1 MSKQVKI
8 SKADQAP
15 RLEVINRYIEEKLTY
30 YKAIA
35 EPMADDRNPDRESL
49 ELKFRKLI
57 KGNYT

>member
-1 MSKQVKI
+1 M
-8 SKADQAP
+8 
-15 RLEVINRYIEEKLTY
+15 EVINRYIEEKLTY

-35 EPMADDRNPDRESL
+35 EPMAYDRNPDRESL